1 MSTAIAP
8 DNRAAFRAGC
18 RAALGVPAA
27 VLLAGMIG
35 FGALGH
41 ANGLS
46 LGVTT
51 ASSLFIYALPGQVVL
66 VEMVALGASGAAIVI
81 ATALTAARFLP
92 MTLTLVP
99 QIPASDRNAS
109 LFAKAH
115 FVSMTSWAVMMSE
128 FHHLPPERR
137 LAYFTGF
144 GLVCWSAGIPG
155 TALGYL
161 IAGHVPT
168 PITMALVL
176 LNPLFFLLSFVEVR
190 EQSSRLALWIGGLSG
205 PIIYQWS
212 PSWSILICG
221 LVGGTLAFLLDA
233 SLRRSRRARP
243 PHSVHPQRP
252 GQ

>member
-99 QIPASDRNAS
+99 QIPASDRQAS

-115 FVSMTSWAVMMSE
+115 LISMTSWAVMMRN
-128 FHHLPPERR
+128 FHDLAPEQR

-144 GLVCWSAGIPG
+144 GLVCWAAGIPG
-155 TALGYL
+155 TALGYV

-168 PITMALVL
+168 PITMGLVL
-176 LNPLFFLLSFVEVR
+176 LNPLFFLLTFTEIKVSGY
-190 EQSSRLALWIGGLSG
+190 RLAILLGSVAG
-205 PIIYQWS
+205 PICYLLDRDTS
-212 PSWSILICG
+212 LLTAGLI
-221 LVGGTLAFLLDA
+221 GGTLAYWIDRRWIRRYDRKA
-233 SLRRSRRARP
+233 SS
-243 PHSVHPQRP
+243 
-252 GQ
+252 